1 MAHPAAWNGWID
13 FDGLL
18 LSRPKSAALAV
29 KCEDLFVS
37 VVLSVS
43 VHGDECVSLRLAP
56 TAGLAPARTDLK
68 DLLLD
73 AFAFVG
79 L

>member
-1 MAHPAAWNGWID
+1 MSLFGTLSKPPMAHPAAWNGWID

-43 VHGDECVSLRLAP
+43 VHGDECVSFEIG
-56 TAGLAPARTDLK
+56 THGGTRTR
-68 DLLLD
+68 
-73 AFAFVG
+73 
-79 L
+79 

>member
-1 MAHPAAWNGWID
+1 MS
-13 FDGLL
+13 FE
-18 LSRPKSAALAV
+18 K
-29 KCEDLFVS
+29 
-37 VVLSVS
+37 
-43 VHGDECVSLRLAP
+43 LAP
-56 TAGLAPARTDLK
+56 TAGLAPAMTDLK